1 MTSRS
6 SRVPSK
12 RLAFLDFE
20 TESIQSRPQYPP
32 RPVGL
37 AALLPGWSRPRYLA
51 WGHPAG
57 NNATRG
63 EARAILAEAYLS
75 TTTVWH
81 NAAFDLDVA
90 ETHMGML
97 WPAEHHDTLLLAFVE
112 DPDAATLSLKPLAEK
127 WLSEPPTERDRL
139 KEWILENVPESTPKT
154 WGAYISLAPPAIV
167 GPYAIGD
174 VTRTKKLFNYLAP
187 KILADERLSKG
198 YDRERRLTR
207 VLVRMERRGT
217 PVDTRRLEKDLV
229 TYGAAKS
236 QIESKLMTWLK
247 VPKRERETFKWSG
260 VNFAEQ
266 FVRSGRVA
274 ALPVTEKGN
283 PSTSA
288 ESLAEVLPPKIAH
301 EFEVRAQLQ
310 TCIGTFMTPWYEA
323 GRDNGD
329 LFYTRFNQVAT
340 YHNGK
345 RAAGAR
351 TGRLSMTPNLQ
362 NVIRSD
368 KDDRVPKLRDYII
381 PGKRYAALGQ
391 RDYSQ
396 QELRILAHYEDGA
409 FLQSYL
415 EHPDQDAHIL
425 VRDLI
430 YKETGIKLERRP
442 TKDLN
447 FGMIYGMGV
456 PSLAERMDLPVEE
469 ARAAWKA
476 HEQALPDVKNLRRDL
491 IARAEAGEPIF
502 TWGGRRYYC
511 ESPKVIKGRL
521 RTFEYKL
528 INILVQGSAADCT
541 KQAMVNYYESGA
553 DDRWPLLLQVHDE
566 LIFGIPTYSEWK
578 QAHVAMRD
586 AMLGVD
592 FAVPM
597 LSDGKL
603 GRVSWHQMKK
613 VKV

>member
-90 ETHMGML
+90 ETHMGMP

-329 LFYTRFNQVAT
+329 LF
-340 YHNGK
+340 
-345 RAAGAR
+345 
-351 TGRLSMTPNLQ
+351 
-362 NVIRSD
+362 
-368 KDDRVPKLRDYII
+368 
-381 PGKRYAALGQ
+381 
-391 RDYSQ
+391 
-396 QELRILAHYEDGA
+396 
-409 FLQSYL
+409 
-415 EHPDQDAHIL
+415 
-425 VRDLI
+425 
-430 YKETGIKLERRP
+430 
-442 TKDLN
+442 
-447 FGMIYGMGV
+447 
-456 PSLAERMDLPVEE
+456 
-469 ARAAWKA
+469 
-476 HEQALPDVKNLRRDL
+476 
-491 IARAEAGEPIF
+491 
-502 TWGGRRYYC
+502 
-511 ESPKVIKGRL
+511 
-521 RTFEYKL
+521 
-528 INILVQGSAADCT
+528 
-541 KQAMVNYYESGA
+541 
-553 DDRWPLLLQVHDE
+553 
-566 LIFGIPTYSEWK
+566 
-578 QAHVAMRD
+578 
-586 AMLGVD
+586 
-592 FAVPM
+592 
-597 LSDGKL
+597 
-603 GRVSWHQMKK
+603 
-613 VKV
+613 